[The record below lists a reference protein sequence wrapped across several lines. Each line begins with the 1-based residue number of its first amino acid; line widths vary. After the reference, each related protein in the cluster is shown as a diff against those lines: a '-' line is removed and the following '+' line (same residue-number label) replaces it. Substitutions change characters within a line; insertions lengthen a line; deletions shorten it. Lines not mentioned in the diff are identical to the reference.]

1 LFTQEA
7 PGSVTGGNEN
17 VPVIESSSTIA
28 REENVESV
36 ETRMDDTEM
45 KPAETEGI
53 PKSSTF
59 TIESDNSDFEDPVHN
74 PFC

>member
-1 LFTQEA
+1 
-7 PGSVTGGNEN
+7 
-17 VPVIESSSTIA
+17 
-28 REENVESV
+28 
-36 ETRMDDTEM
+36 M

-74 PFC
+74 PLENMQGGRHY